1 MKSRLPLAL
10 FFLPLLLMAS
20 SWASAQ
26 SSSSEINQ
34 RTHMFTFGT
43 NAPRE
48 SIPVITGSPFSF
60 EETSDHSQVLADGT
74 RIAQKAFTMV
84 LYRDSAGRTRTE
96 RPIFLGNFPGAP
108 PALHDIKVIEIT
120 DPVAGVQYVLDTQNR
135 IAYRFPFKAF
145 EPPASSQ
152 VLAGDLNS
160 PGTRVPGPALQAPPS
175 QAKPPSSAPVDPQR
189 PQVST
194 ESLGTEVME
203 GVYVEGRRTTTVF
216 PTGSEGNDRPITR
229 TCEEW
234 FAPDLGRM
242 VLYKCSDPRGD
253 NVTHLTNIDR
263 SEPDPSLFQV
273 PQGYSIVDGHGRIS
287 IKFQLPQR

>member
-1 MKSRLPLAL
+1 MKSPLPLTL
-10 FFLPLLLMAS
+10 FLLPLLLIAS
-20 SWASAQ
+20 SSASAQ
-26 SSSSEINQ
+26 SWSSEINQ

-48 SIPVITGSPFSF
+48 SSPVITGSPFSF
-60 EETSDHSQVLADGT
+60 EESSDHSQVLADGT
-74 RIAQKAFTMV
+74 RIALKTFTMV

-108 PALHDIKVIEIT
+108 LALHNIKVIEIT

-135 IAYRFPFKAF
+135 VAYRFPFKAF
-145 EPPASSQ
+145 EPPASPR
-152 VLAGDLNS
+152 VPAGDATS
-160 PGTRVPGPALQAPPS
+160 PGMRGSGPTSLAAPS
-175 QAKPPSSAPVDPQR
+175 QAKPLSGAPVDPQR
-189 PQVST
+189 PQVSA

-242 VLYKCSDPRGD
+242 VFYKCADPRGD

-287 IKFQLPQR
+287 IQFRLPQR